1 VDSGLPSSRL
11 ELEITESVFL
21 ADSDAT
27 LEILNEL
34 GDLGVHIALD
44 DFGTGY
50 SSLSYLRSFRFS
62 KIKIDRCFIAD
73 LEGDDQ
79 SALTI
84 LQMVAQLG
92 CRLGMTVTAE
102 GVETDKQLAIVRR
115 EGCNEM
121 QGYLFSKPVDAASIH
136 RLIASSVNRRTCAA

>member
-102 GVETDKQLAIVRR
+102 GVETDKQLATVRR
-115 EGCNEM
+115 EGCNEV
-121 QGYLFSKPVDAASIH
+121 QGYLFSKPLDAASIYK
-136 RLIASSVNRRTCAA
+136 LLSNGVDRRTCAA